1 MPSLVAVSWYTSCVA
16 VTSGERDPDGRGGE
30 RLIEGCLAQAER
42 LTDLVLEEVERLD
55 ASEHEE
61 AYVLALVARDLARRV
76 AELGEFIEAEAHDL
90 NDRSALQMATALQ
103 AQCASLQAILDMIVA
118 DPRFGLIPSAV
129 PRRPGNASAGAEPI
143 SLPGRAKGS
152 LEGATRRLDRHS

>member
-1 MPSLVAVSWYTSCVA
+1 MPLLEIVSWYTSCGA
-16 VTSGERDPDGRGGE
+16 VTWAGRGRAGRGGE

-42 LTDLVLEEVERLD
+42 LADLVLEEVERLE

-61 AYVLALVARDLARRV
+61 AYVLALVTRDLARRV

-129 PRRPGNASAGAEPI
+129 PRRPGNAAAGAEPMA
-143 SLPGRAKGS
+143 LPGRAKGS
-152 LEGATRRLDRHS
+152 LEGATRRLDRSS